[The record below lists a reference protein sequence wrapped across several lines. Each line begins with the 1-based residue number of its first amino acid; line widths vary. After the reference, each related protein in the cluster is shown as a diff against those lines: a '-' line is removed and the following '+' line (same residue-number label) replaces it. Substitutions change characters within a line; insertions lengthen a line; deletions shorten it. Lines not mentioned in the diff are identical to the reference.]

1 LRYGYREKTFHPDPK
16 LMRIV
21 LASSEAVPFS
31 KTGGL
36 ADVAAAL
43 AKSLDRRGHDVWLI
57 IPHHRGVPAGKDVP
71 ELESTGTTVEVKIA
85 AKNVNGTV
93 LRANL
98 PGSNV
103 TVLLIDQPIYFDRT
117 GLYGENGK
125 DYQDNCERFVFFSRA
140 VLETARV
147 LDLQPDVIHCND
159 WQTGLIPALLQVEYS
174 QRPPFHQTACVF
186 TIHNMAFQGRF
197 WHWDM
202 LLTGLDWK
210 YFNWRQMEYYGHL
223 NLLKTGI
230 VFADQVTTVSP
241 TYAKEIQTP
250 EFGCGL
256 DGVLR
261 LRRGEL
267 VGILNGVDTDVWN
280 PETDA
285 SLKRNYSADTLD
297 DGKSACK
304 EDLQRDVGL
313 DVRRNVPLFGMISR
327 MTSQKGLDLIRDC
340 ADRLLKQD
348 VQFSFLGTG
357 DEEFEDFLKELS
369 ARHPKQVAATI
380 GFDEDLAH
388 RIEAGADGYLMPSR
402 FEPCGLNQMY
412 SLRYGTVPVVR
423 SVGGLA
429 DSVVDTNDE
438 TLADGRATGFR
449 FDDYNSIA
457 FAERVERAVKLFHD
471 KETWKQVA
479 QTGMKQD
486 LSWNRSAAEYETV
499 YRKAVEK
506 IGYRRSSNGGNANLR

>member
-1 LRYGYREKTFHPDPK
+1 MLSMK
-16 LMRIV
+16 IV

-36 ADVAAAL
+36 ADVATAL
-43 AKSLDRRGHDVWLI
+43 AKALDERGHDVWLV
-57 IPHHRGVPAGKDVP
+57 IPHHQGVPGRNGVP
-71 ELESTGTTVEVKIA
+71 VVEPTGTTVDVKIA
-85 AKNVNGTV
+85 AKNVTGNV
-93 LRANL
+93 LRAKL
-98 PGSNV
+98 PGSGV

-117 GLYGENGK
+117 GLYQESGK
-125 DYQDNCERFVFFSRA
+125 DYHDNCERFVFFSRS
-140 VLETARV
+140 VLEAARV
-147 LDLQPDVIHCND
+147 LDLRPDLIHCND
-159 WQTGLIPALLQVEYS
+159 WQTGLIPALLHVEYS

-241 TYAKEIQTP
+241 TYAREIQTP

-261 LRRGEL
+261 LRRADL
-267 VGILNGVDTDVWN
+267 IGILNGVDTDVWN
-280 PETDA
+280 PETDGA
-285 SLKRNYSADTLD
+285 LRRNYSADTFV

-304 EDLQRDVGL
+304 EDLQRDMGL
-313 DVRRNVPLFGMISR
+313 AVRRHAPLFGMISR

-357 DEEFEDFLKELS
+357 DEEFEDFLKDLS
-369 ARHPKQVAATI
+369 VRYPNRVATKI
-380 GFDEDLAH
+380 GFDENLAH

-412 SLRYGTVPVVR
+412 SLRYGTVPIVR

-438 TLADGRATGFR
+438 TLADKRATGFR
-449 FDDYNSIA
+449 FDEYSSTA
-457 FAERVERAVKLFHD
+457 FAERVERAVRLFHD
-471 KETWKQVA
+471 KSTWKQVA
-479 QTGMKQD
+479 QTGMQQD

-499 YRKAVEK
+499 YQKALDK
-506 IGYRRSSNGGNANLR
+506 IGYRRTESTRMETADRR